1 MELTIT
7 AKIKILP
14 NEEQKELLLKTIR
27 AIKEGLNYVSEV
39 VFETKVLGQAKLIK
53 MTYEDL
59 RLGYGLRSQMAQ
71 SVARAVIA
79 KYKSAQSNGHQGTK
93 IRFKKPEYD
102 LVWNRDYSLTKGVF
116 SVNTLDGRIK
126 VPFDTK
132 GMEQFFD
139 GTWKFGT
146 AKLVQKKGK
155 YFLHIPMTKTF
166 EDADLNQIRNVVGV
180 DLGINFITTAYDS
193 KGSTTFFKGRW
204 IKDKRAH
211 YKRVRESLQ
220 RRGTRSARRR
230 LKAIGQ
236 RENRWMTHV
245 NHAVSKALV
254 EQAGPNTLFILEDL
268 TGVRN
273 RTEKV
278 HKKGRY
284 YSVSWA
290 YYQLRQMIEYKAKMN
305 QSAVLFVQPHY
316 TSQTCPK
323 CGHTE
328 KDNRKKKRHIFSCK
342 TCGYTSNDDRIAAM
356 NLHRKG
362 IEYLSAVTAQA

>member
-1 MELTIT
+1 
-7 AKIKILP
+7 
-14 NEEQKELLLKTIR
+14 
-27 AIKEGLNYVSEV
+27 
-39 VFETKVLGQAKLIK
+39 
-53 MTYEDL
+53 
-59 RLGYGLRSQMAQ
+59 
-71 SVARAVIA
+71 
-79 KYKSAQSNGHQGTK
+79 
-93 IRFKKPEYD
+93 
-102 LVWNRDYSLTKGVF
+102 
-116 SVNTLDGRIK
+116 VNTLDGRIK
-126 VPFDTK
+126 VPFETK

-236 RENRWMTHV
+236 RKNRWMTHV

-305 QSAVLFVQPHY
+305 QSQSCLFNRTILLRLVPSVVIQRKTTGKRKDISFLVKPVVTPPMMIVLQ
-316 TSQTCPK
+316 
-323 CGHTE
+323 
-328 KDNRKKKRHIFSCK
+328 R
-342 TCGYTSNDDRIAAM
+342 
-356 NLHRKG
+356 
-362 IEYLSAVTAQA
+362 